1 MLTHECKD
9 GGVVSHMSRNLVE
22 TNVKRL
28 TVLCRL
34 TLEVP
39 AMPLN
44 LKAPMPHTSI
54 GSCLVG
60 KGLPRAELGVHT
72 GHLASAYSLQLVTA
86 GW

>member
-1 MLTHECKD
+1 MNARMVAWSVICPGIWLRQI
-9 GGVVSHMSRNLVE
+9 SNA
-22 TNVKRL
+22 L